1 MSVAKGQFHQKK
13 GHFSKRG
20 FGAPNLVVKK
30 QANTNVPKLDDSY
43 LPNNSYKIM
52 KPTQQELKLYVEQ
65 LSKLIEKITSESK
78 QKRIAEQREKKINSL
93 L

>member
-1 MSVAKGQFHQKK
+1 MG
-13 GHFSKRG
+13 
-20 FGAPNLVVKK
+20 NI
-30 QANTNVPKLDDSY
+30 NKLS
-43 LPNNSYKIM
+43 M